1 MLGMRLML
9 VFWGP
14 TKIYT
19 LTMNEPEQILVLTLQ
34 ERDEQPTNKTDTRNK
49 QRKMNIIIA
58 DKGSDMMH
66 KSCIF

>member
-1 MLGMRLML
+1 
-9 VFWGP
+9 
-14 TKIYT
+14 
-19 LTMNEPEQILVLTLQ
+19 MNEPEQILVLTLQ

-66 KSCIF
+66 KSCIFWSHKN